1 MTEKELFEV
10 GNLLLEYPWP
20 ALNVTFD
27 KAVCNLDPLDPAKIS
42 IVSFA
47 DDDSQRRMSELAI
60 KVEEYLISKG
70 VKLEYRRK
78 DQEPFHSTM
87 AQVSLDYPVDDVL
100 AYINKKIKKYNQ
112 TPAAITLA
120 MLTSP
125 PIPFKLPAH

>member
-60 KVEEYLISKG
+60 KIEEYLISKG
-70 VKLEYRRK
+70 TFGVINILNDAY
-78 DQEPFHSTM
+78 T
-87 AQVSLDYPVDDVL
+87 YIYVL
-100 AYINKKIKKYNQ
+100 
-112 TPAAITLA
+112 
-120 MLTSP
+120 
-125 PIPFKLPAH
+125 